1 MCIFYVC
8 IHVCMEMQNL
18 SILTPQSSWFYMFCV
33 EYTVHI
39 HIDTVWLYYIYN
51 IIYLH
56 LQYLH
61 YIT

>member
-1 MCIFYVC
+1 
-8 IHVCMEMQNL
+8 MEMQNL
-18 SILTPQSSWFYMFCV
+18 SILTPQTSWFDMFCV

-39 HIDTVWLYYIYN
+39 HIDTVCLYYIYN

-61 YIT
+61 YIK